1 MTFPDLMPRQSAPVL
16 RTTGVQASQERA
28 SVEASWKRPFLPFAG
43 VEASWKRPFLPFAG
57 VEASVYGVA
66 EGNDDL
72 FVAPFAGVEA
82 S

>member
-1 MTFPDLMPRQSAPVL
+1 MTFPDLMPRQAAPVR
-16 RTTGVQASQERA
+16 RTTGVQASQER
-28 SVEASWKRPFLPFAG
+28 AG

-57 VEASVYGVA
+57 VEASVYGAV

-72 FVAPFAGVEA
+72 FVSPFASVEA

>member
-57 VEASVYGVA
+57 VEASLINPDTGNSPLSGVDA
-66 EGNDDL
+66 E
-72 FVAPFAGVEA
+72 
-82 S
+82 